1 MSRYSPYIF
10 MAIVNLRKNMS
21 GTQIGLNLSS
31 VTHSAPDGIEMG
43 VMSDGTPYLSARG
56 LAALCGT
63 APSVIIT
70 LIKEWDS
77 LKHHSRGR
85 AISHLVEIQGGSSIG
100 LYTPIKKNGIDYHA
114 INDVNCMAILE
125 YYAFESQ
132 TPSEQAKQNFRNL
145 ARLSLRTFIYEKT
158 GYTPSSDL
166 AKHWQI
172 FHERMTLNE
181 IPAGYFSVF
190 TEISNILVT
199 SIRKGMPF
207 DDHSMPDISVGQAWG
222 TLWRDNDLDEQ
233 FGNRVKHPHKF
244 PEHFPQKNTEAW
256 IYPMEAL
263 GKFRMWLDDTYLR
276 TKFPKYLAGKV
287 KKGQL
292 LSSEIKG
299 MIEAVQPARLN

>member
-1 MSRYSPYIF
+1 
-10 MAIVNLRKNMS
+10 MS
-21 GTQIGLNLSS
+21 GTQIGLNISS

-63 APSVIIT
+63 APSVIST
-70 LIKEWDS
+70 LIKDWDN
-77 LKHHSRGR
+77 LKHNPRGKI
-85 AISHLVEIQGGSSIG
+85 ISHLITVQGGSTVG
-100 LYTPIKKNGIDYHA
+100 LYIPIKNNGTDYHA

-132 TPSEQAKQNFRNL
+132 SPSEQAKRNYRNL

-158 GYTPSSDL
+158 GYSPNNDIVE
-166 AKHWQI
+166 HWKN

-190 TEISNILVT
+190 SEISNILVS
-199 SIRKGMPF
+199 SIRNGMPF
-207 DDHSMPDISVGQAWG
+207 DDHTMPDISVGLGWG
-222 TLWRDNDLDEQ
+222 AVWRDKNFDEELGKRIK
-233 FGNRVKHPHKF
+233 FLHKF
-244 PEHFPQKNTEAW
+244 PDNFPQKDSEVW

-263 GKFRMWLDDTYLR
+263 GKFRLWLDNNYLR
-276 TKFPKYLAGKV
+276 TKFPKYLASKA

-292 LSSEIKG
+292 LSSDVKG
-299 MIEAVQPARLN
+299 LIEAVQPARLN